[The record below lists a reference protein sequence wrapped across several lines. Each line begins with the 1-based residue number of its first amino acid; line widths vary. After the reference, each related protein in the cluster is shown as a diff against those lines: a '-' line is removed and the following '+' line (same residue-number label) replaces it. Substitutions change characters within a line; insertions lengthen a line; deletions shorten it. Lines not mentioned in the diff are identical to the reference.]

1 MEDEAPTIVGPI
13 RPLPE
18 PAEVRL
24 EPVEP
29 DIGTTAPAREP
40 RRGHRSSLHAEEVG
54 RARSMGWA
62 LGIITGIC
70 AVTLPFMGGVPA
82 IRATTSATTAALSLF
97 SFAVVWIVRDE
108 KAWTRGLF
116 RTWGALAVAASTLCE
131 FHLGVFSPTP
141 LAVTLGIS
149 FFGRGN
155 DRLGGLVICLAATVA
170 YFVMSALMTAGLLSD
185 PGLFS
190 AADASMGA
198 KLWMTGM
205 VPLVLGATLLDGRT
219 ARSTLRRVMK
229 QASDASRRAERKE
242 AQFEE
247 VLQELDAMGTRRGS
261 KGSYTGKVLGG
272 WRLGAL
278 IGRGAVGEVYASV
291 HGDGRR
297 GAVKVLDERMATE
310 PGIVSRFLQEG
321 EIAASLSSPHVVR
334 VHEIGVAADGGP
346 PFIAMDLLRGKTLS
360 ELLRAEGALSVEET
374 VKLARDVGQG
384 LDDAH
389 AGGVIHRDI
398 KPGNLFRAETPGG
411 PVWKVLD
418 FGVSKLWHSEGTLTQ
433 HDVVGTPAYMSP
445 EQALSNPVT
454 TATDIYGLGAVLY
467 RALTGRPPAS
477 GRTAVETLLRVV
489 DKRPVRPGDLS
500 LDVNL
505 DLEAALVIA
514 MAVEPTRRFPNGAA
528 LGRAFE
534 AAAKGRLPSGLRK
547 LAVGLLAETPWR
559 PLIE

>member
-1 MEDEAPTIVGPI
+1 MEDEEPTIVGDAHPAT
-13 RPLPE
+13 LDLDPE
-18 PAEVRL
+18 SLQTA
-24 EPVEP
+24 
-29 DIGTTAPAREP
+29 APARET
-40 RRGHRSSLHAEEVG
+40 RRGHRSALHAEEVG

-70 AVTLPFMGGVPA
+70 ALTIPLMGGVPA
-82 IRATTSATTAALSLF
+82 IRASTALTTGLLSIF
-97 SFAVVWIVRDE
+97 SFAVVFIVRDE
-108 KAWTRGLF
+108 RAWTRGLF
-116 RTWGALAVAASTLCE
+116 RTWGGLAVVASTLCE

-155 DRLGGLVICLAATVA
+155 DRVGGLVICLAATFA
-170 YFVMSALMTAGLLSD
+170 YFVMSAFMTAGLLED

-190 AADASMGA
+190 ASEASIGA

-219 ARSTLRRVMK
+219 ARATLRRVMK

-247 VLQELDAMGTRRGS
+247 VRQELDAMGTGRGS
-261 KGSYTGKVLGG
+261 AGRHTGEVLGG
-272 WRLGAL
+272 RRLGAL

-291 HGDGRR
+291 HEDGRQC
-297 GAVKVLDERMATE
+297 AVKVLYDRMANE
-310 PGIVSRFLQEG
+310 PRIVARFLQEG
-321 EIAASLSSPHVVR
+321 EIAASLSSPHVVH
-334 VHEIGVAADGGP
+334 VHEVGVSKGGA

-360 ELLRAEGALSVEET
+360 ELLRAEGQLQVDDAVR
-374 VKLARDVGQG
+374 LAVDVGLG
-384 LDDAH
+384 LDHAH

-398 KPGNLFRAETPGG
+398 KPGNLFRAETRDGAA
-411 PVWKVLD
+411 WKVLD

-445 EQALSNPVT
+445 EQAMSHAVT

-489 DKRPVRPGDLS
+489 DHRPVRPGDLS
-500 LDVNL
+500 LDVNP
-505 DLEAALVIA
+505 DLEAVLAIA
-514 MAVEPTRRFPNGAA
+514 MAVDPARRFPNGSE
-528 LGRAFE
+528 LGRAAK
-534 AAAKGRLPSGLRK
+534 AAARGRLPSSLRK
-547 LAVGLLAETPWR
+547 RARALLDAHPWR
-559 PLIE
+559 PLID